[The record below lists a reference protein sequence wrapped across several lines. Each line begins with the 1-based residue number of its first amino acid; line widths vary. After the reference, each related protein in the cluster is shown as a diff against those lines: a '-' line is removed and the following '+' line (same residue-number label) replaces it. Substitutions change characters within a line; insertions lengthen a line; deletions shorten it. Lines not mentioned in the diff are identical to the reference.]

1 MANAMVPFEERNLT
15 PAQVESLDQRRRL
28 GHLFLVMGFQFLL
41 VSIFVTLW
49 SGQDLQYSPGWTH
62 PMAYWDA
69 LVFLL
74 AVAFLGNGIRLR
86 RGVNEFFSY

>member
-1 MANAMVPFEERNLT
+1 MANSMVPFEERNFT
-15 PAQVESLDQRRRL
+15 PAQVERVDQRRRL

-49 SGQDLQYSPGWTH
+49 SGQDLTYSPGWKH

-69 LVFLL
+69 LVFVIALL
-74 AVAFLGNGIRLR
+74 FLANGIRLR
-86 RGVNEFFSY
+86 RGMNEFFSY